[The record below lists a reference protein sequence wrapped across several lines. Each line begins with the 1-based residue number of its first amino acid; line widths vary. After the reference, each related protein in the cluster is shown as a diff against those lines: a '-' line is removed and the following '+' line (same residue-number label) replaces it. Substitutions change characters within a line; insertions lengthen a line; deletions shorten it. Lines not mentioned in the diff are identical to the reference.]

1 MFRFLLRRLGMVM
14 PTFLGIT
21 ILAFAL
27 IHLIPGD
34 PVEVMLGERG
44 GDPAYL
50 AAARHRLGLDLPLP
64 VQYIRYLS
72 KAVQGDL
79 GVSLVTH
86 VSVLSEFFAR
96 FPATVELSL
105 CALIFA
111 LATGVPAGV
120 AAALRRGSLL
130 DRSVMT
136 TALTGYSMPIFWWG

>member
-64 VQYIRYLS
+64 VLFIKSGARRPGRFTGHSCQCAVGILRAFSGDGRTLAVRADIR
-72 KAVQGDL
+72 ACDWR
-79 GVSLVTH
+79 T
-86 VSVLSEFFAR
+86 
-96 FPATVELSL
+96 
-105 CALIFA
+105 
-111 LATGVPAGV
+111 
-120 AAALRRGSLL
+120 RG
-130 DRSVMT
+130 
-136 TALTGYSMPIFWWG
+136 